1 MSSEKLSNADK
12 WIILKSLFDEKGLVR
27 QHLDSYNN
35 FIEYEMQII
44 VDESGEVI
52 PDIPGFKIKF
62 GKIKIGVPKVREADG
77 ATMEITPIEARI
89 RELSY
94 AADITLEMT
103 PITIDE
109 RTQREE
115 AEETLDIYIG
125 KIPIMLKS
133 CRCPLESLSEQ
144 ELINRGEDPLDPGG
158 YFIING
164 TERVLVT
171 QEDLAPNRILAEEAS
186 RSSSATHQ
194 AKVFSTRSGFRAPV
208 TIERKK
214 DGNLRVSF
222 PSVPGKIPLAILMR
236 SLGLHSDKEIFEAIS
251 ENEEIQKELIP
262 VIDVASEIQVLKDPE
277 KSQQNALDYIGKR
290 VAIGQTKDY
299 RIRRALQVL
308 DRYLLPH
315 IGNAE
320 EDRIKKAYYLGQ
332 MAQKVMELALSLREP
347 DDKDHY
353 ANKRL
358 KLAGELFTSLFRVA
372 FLNLVKDIKYQ
383 LERTAVR
390 GRAPNIKTAVRADVI
405 TERIRHA
412 LATGNWVG
420 GKAGVSQLLNRTN
433 HVGTLSHLRRVISP
447 LSRSQP
453 HFEARDL
460 HPTQWGKICPA
471 ETPEGPNCGL
481 VKNLGLA
488 SIISVGADERI
499 IENILI
505 DLGVIPINEV
515 KNVKGDKVKVFLNG
529 KLVGIH
535 QQYNPFI
542 RQLREKRRKGEIGQH
557 VNIGYYH
564 ESKEIQI
571 NCDAGRAT
579 RPLFVLKNKNLLVSK
594 DDIEKLKQNKY
605 IWSDLVQKGVIE
617 YLDAEEEENAYIAMF
632 EEDMTAEHTHLEI
645 SPAAILGI
653 CASIIPFPEHNQS
666 PRNTYEAGMVKQALG
681 LFAANMHLRLDTRG
695 HTLHYPQQPLVKT
708 SPMEIIGINKR
719 PAGQN
724 FIIGMMSFEGFNIED
739 AIIINK
745 ASIERGLARSHFFRT
760 YDAEERKYP
769 GGEVDKFEI
778 PERGVRGFKS
788 AESYRL
794 LSEVDGIIE
803 PETQVNGGDVL
814 IGRTSPPR
822 FIKSYEEF
830 ELMQPNR
837 RETSKNMRHNEK
849 GIVDTVII
857 SETVDGNKL
866 VKIKVRD
873 LRIPELGDKFSSRH
887 GQKGVLGLVVEQADM
902 PYTASGVIP
911 DIIVNPHAMPSRMTL
926 GQLFEGISGKIACT
940 TGKLGDAT
948 AFEWTN
954 ITKLQEQLVDA
965 GFEFNGRE
973 VMYNGITGDKYE
985 AGIYCAPIYYQKLY
999 HLVADKLHARARG
1012 PVQILTRQPTE
1023 GRARE
1028 GGLRFGE
1035 MERDCLVG
1043 HGSALLL
1050 KERLLDE
1057 SDRTVILVCE
1067 KCGLLAVY
1075 DRNRDKRYCPVCG
1088 EGTIISKVVCSY
1100 AFKLLLQEMMSL
1112 GLAPR
1117 LKLKEKI

>member
-1 MSSEKLSNADK
+1 MYELINTDA
-12 WIILKSLFDEKGLVR
+12 WLILKKLFEEKGLVR
-27 QHLDSYNN
+27 QHLDSYND
-35 FIEYEMQII
+35 FIEHRMQEI
-44 VDESGEVI
+44 VDESGQVI

-62 GKIKIGVPKVREADG
+62 SKIRVDLPKIREADG
-77 ATMEITPIEARI
+77 ATKEITPMEARI

-94 AADITLEMT
+94 AGDIKLEMT

-115 AEETLDIYIG
+115 PQETLEIYIG

-133 CRCPLESLSEQ
+133 CRCPLQELNSL

-186 RSSSATHQ
+186 KSSSATHQ
-194 AKVFSTRSGFRAPV
+194 AKVFSTKNGFRAPV

-236 SLGLHSDKEIFEAIS
+236 ALGLKSDREIFEAIS
-251 ENEEIQKELIP
+251 ENKEIEKELIP
-262 VIDVASEIQVLKDPE
+262 VIDVASEIQVLQDAD
-277 KSQQNALDYIGKR
+277 KSHQNALDYIGKR
-290 VAIGQTKDY
+290 VAVGQTKDY
-299 RIRRALQVL
+299 RIKRACQVL

-315 IGNAE
+315 IGNNE
-320 EDRIKKAYYLGQ
+320 EDRVKKAYYLGQ
-332 MAQKVMELALSLREP
+332 MAQKVMELSLEMREP

-358 KLAGELFTSLFRVA
+358 KLAGDLFTSLFRVA

-383 LERTAVR
+383 LERIAVR

-405 TERIRHA
+405 SERIRHA

-433 HVGTLSHLRRVISP
+433 HVASLSHLRRVVSP

-460 HPTQWGKICPA
+460 HPTQWGKICPS

-481 VKNLGLA
+481 VKNLALA
-488 SIISVGADERI
+488 SIISVGTDESSI
-499 IENILI
+499 DNILV
-505 DLGVIPINEV
+505 DLGVIPIDEV
-515 KNVKGDKVKVFLNG
+515 KNIKGNKTKIFLNG
-529 KLVGIH
+529 RLIGIH
-535 QQYNPFI
+535 QRFNPLI
-542 RQLREKRRKGEIGQH
+542 RQIREKRRRGEINQN
-557 VNIGYYH
+557 VNIAYYY
-564 ESKEIQI
+564 ESNEIQI
-571 NCDAGRAT
+571 NCDGGRAT
-579 RPLFVLKNKNLLVSK
+579 RPIFIVKNGTLLITK
-594 DDIEKLKQNKY
+594 DDIEKLQNAKY
-605 IWSDLVQKGVIE
+605 QWTDLIEKGVIE
-617 YLDAEEEENAYIAMF
+617 YLDAEEEENSLIAMF
-632 EEDMTAEHTHLEI
+632 QEDLTLEHTHLEI

-681 LFAANMHLRLDTRG
+681 LFSANLHLRLDTRG
-695 HTLHYPQQPLVKT
+695 HTLHYPQMPLVKT
-708 SPMEIIGINKR
+708 HPMDITGFDKR

-724 FIIGMMSFEGFNIED
+724 FLIAMMSYEGFNIED

-745 ASIERGLARSHFFRT
+745 GSIERGLARSHFFRT
-760 YDAEERKYP
+760 YDGEERKYP

-788 AESYRL
+788 PESYRL
-794 LSEVDGIIE
+794 LSEFDGIIE
-803 PETQVNGGDVL
+803 PETQVSGGDVL

-822 FIKSYEEF
+822 FIKSYGEF
-830 ELMQPNR
+830 DYSQPNR
-837 RETSKNMRHNEK
+837 RETSINMRHSEK
-849 GIVDTVII
+849 GIVDTVVI

-866 VKIKVRD
+866 IKIKVRD

-887 GQKGVLGLVVEQADM
+887 GQKGVIGLVCPQEDM
-902 PYTASGVIP
+902 PFSASGIIP
-911 DIIVNPHAMPSRMTL
+911 DMIINPHAMPSRMTL
-926 GQLFEGISGKIACT
+926 GQLFEGISGKIACV
-940 TGKLGDAT
+940 TGEIGDAT
-948 AFEWTN
+948 AFEWKN
-954 ITKLQEQLVDA
+954 ITELQEQLLKA

-973 VMYNGITGDKYE
+973 ILYSGITGEKYE
-985 AGIYCAPIYYQKLY
+985 VGVYCAPIYYQKLY
-999 HLVADKLHARARG
+999 HLVADKIHARARG

-1035 MERDCLVG
+1035 MERDCLIG

-1057 SDRTVILVCE
+1057 SDKTIILVCH
-1067 KCGLLAVY
+1067 KCGLLAVF
-1075 DRNRDKRYCPVCG
+1075 DRNRDMTYCPICG
-1088 EGTIISKVVCSY
+1088 QGIKISKVVCSY
-1100 AFKLLLQEMMSL
+1100 AFKLLMQEMMSL

-1117 LKLKEKI
+1117 LKLKDRV